1 MASTQAIEVL
11 TKEAP
16 SEVATTTPR
25 VAVIIVTWNRKQ
37 VASDALRAVSRQ
49 SYARDSIDAFVIDN
63 ASDDATL
70 EFLRDAWAPERI
82 VHNATTQAHFPNFDA
97 GAESLRPRTNKGG
110 FRSLTIIRNKE
121 NMGGCGGF
129 NTGFAAVERILGAGD
144 REPDY
149 AWLLDDDTDLPPNAL
164 AQLVRTA
171 ESDPS
176 IGLVGSRTVDIHDRA
191 NTTESTI
198 YFDRANG
205 TMGPDPAPTH
215 SAGGSHRL
223 WTARSGG
230 TRGRGEFSGVRDVDV
245 VSACSMLAR
254 WPAVKDVG
262 LWDKRF
268 FIYCDDADWCLRFA
282 RGGYRVVCDLDAVVY
297 HVNWLVKLTPTRAYY
312 SQRNL
317 LWMLQK
323 ALPKPARR
331 RVIARRYASILRDA
345 RQAARHARLFHA
357 EAMRRAAHD
366 AATNR
371 GGKLDFQEPPFVP
384 LAQAFN
390 ECGVRNGSTVLVTCT
405 REGALEQAEALRHS
419 IPTGSGTIR
428 WLFMCAAHVL
438 DRVPESL
445 RAQATGAGVELRRF
459 EPSKSSKWRAQR
471 DLLFRPPAAT
481 IIFDNSNEFPL
492 IRGRHSVHIDQRR
505 PGQAQVE
512 SDGLRRR
519 LAFTLR
525 WMATSVRAA
534 IAALRDPDFERTDRY
549 G

>member
-1 MASTQAIEVL
+1 MATTQPIEVL

-16 SEVATTTPR
+16 NQAAIAAPR

-37 VASDALRAVSRQ
+37 VASDALRAVARQ
-49 SYARDSIDAFVIDN
+49 TYARDSIDVFVIDN
-63 ASDDATL
+63 ASDDGTL

-110 FRSLTIIRNKE
+110 FRSLTIVRNKE

-129 NTGFAAVERILGAGD
+129 NTGFAAIERILGAGD

-149 AWLLDDDTDLPPNAL
+149 AWLLDDDTDLPAGAL

-171 ESDPS
+171 EADAS
-176 IGLVGSRTVDIHDRA
+176 IGLVGSRTVDIQDRA
-191 NTTESTI
+191 NTTETTI
-198 YFDRANG
+198 YFDPASG
-205 TMGPDPAPTH
+205 TMGPEPAPAH
-215 SAGGSHRL
+215 PVGEAHRQ

-254 WPAVKDVG
+254 WPAVKKVG

-282 RGGYRVVCDLDAVVY
+282 LAGYRVVCDLDAVVY
-297 HVNWLVKLTPTRAYY
+297 HVYWLVKLTPTRAYY

-323 ALPKPARR
+323 ALARPMRR
-331 RVIARRYASILRDA
+331 RVIARRYASTLRDS

-371 GGKLDFQEPPFVP
+371 GGKLDFQEPAFVP
-384 LAQAFN
+384 LAQALQS
-390 ECGVRNGSTVLVTCT
+390 CGVRDGSTILVTCT
-405 REGALEQAEALRHS
+405 REGTIEQAEALRQS
-419 IPTGSGTIR
+419 LAANSPNVR
-428 WLFMCAAHVL
+428 WLYICSSHALASASKHTQEQAAN
-438 DRVPESL
+438 
-445 RAQATGAGVELRRF
+445 AGVELRHF

-481 IIFDNSNEFPL
+481 IIFDNYNEFPL
-492 IRGRHSVHIDQRR
+492 IRGRHSVHVDQRR

-512 SDGLRRR
+512 PDGLRRR
-519 LAFTLR
+519 FAFTLR
-525 WMATSVRAA
+525 WLATSVHAVLA
-534 IAALRDPDFERTDRY
+534 ILRDPDFERTDRY